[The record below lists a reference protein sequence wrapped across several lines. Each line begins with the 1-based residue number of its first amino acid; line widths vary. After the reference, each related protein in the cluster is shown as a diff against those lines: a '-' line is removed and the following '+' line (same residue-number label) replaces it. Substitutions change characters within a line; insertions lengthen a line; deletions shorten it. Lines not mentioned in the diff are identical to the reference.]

1 MNYGKNKYIVERYNI
16 GVEENLKKICV
27 NNIEPL
33 IESEMQD
40 KENAFKKYGMTNW
53 LLYKSYGDDFEDFV
67 GMLSLIAQRYSEK
80 HFKKQVQGE
89 FFVK

>member
-27 NNIEPL
+27 NNIEPK
-33 IESEMQD
+33 IELEMQD

-67 GMLSLIAQRYSEK
+67 GMLSLISQRYSEK
-80 HFKKQVQGE
+80 QW
-89 FFVK
+89 